1 MIDGGTVKQNPRGKS
16 RGSLCLEQESNLHA
30 LYGHYT
36 LNVARLPIPPSR
48 QEYKYTSTEFRNATP
63 LRSFLESQENRA

>member
-1 MIDGGTVKQNPRGKS
+1 MEMKIPGGNRGFI
-16 RGSLCLEQESNLHA
+16 LCLEQESNLHA

-48 QEYKYTSTEFRNATP
+48 QEYKYTMPGF
-63 LRSFLESQENRA
+63 

>member
-1 MIDGGTVKQNPRGKS
+1 MN
-16 RGSLCLEQESNLHA
+16 RGSIGCLEQESNLHA

-48 QEYKYTSTEFRNATP
+48 QEF
-63 LRSFLESQENRA
+63 